1 MRTANLREWRCPSC
15 GHLLLKHDGRG
26 FGTIETRCPRC
37 KTFVTLTLDANID
50 KTGIDSLTI
59 QR

>member
-1 MRTANLREWRCPSC
+1 MPIANLREWRCPAC
-15 GHLLLKHDGRG
+15 NHLILKHDGRG

-37 KTFVTLTLDANID
+37 KTFVTLKLDGKLDNVATDAI
-50 KTGIDSLTI
+50 TI